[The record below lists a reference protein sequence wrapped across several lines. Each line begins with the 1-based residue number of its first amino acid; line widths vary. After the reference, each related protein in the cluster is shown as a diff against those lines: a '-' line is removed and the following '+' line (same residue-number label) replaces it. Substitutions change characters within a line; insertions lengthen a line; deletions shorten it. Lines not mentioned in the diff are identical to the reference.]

1 MCLNYFS
8 PTENNWRY
16 MDLTR
21 QKFSCMLS
29 SLSSSFSSTAELLG
43 PLYGCSVQKLATTPL
58 SLVYKFCGLSATS
71 PARLF
76 CVTVPAQERLV

>member
-58 SLVYKFCGLSATS
+58 SLVYKFCGLSATF